1 MAIFVEKP
9 SWKCQGNALYIN
21 EIVLCTMKSSQARM
35 KSSAFASDE
44 IKSASSI
51 TALAGF
57 HRVAISSTAVGF
69 LPPTADLVEKST
81 HYLGRQMCAFF
92 WRRHHRYSPAR
103 IFLRPAPGKRAC
115 RSSGWNVNRILL
127 RFACR
132 AQSNQWCPTKQKTDH
147 EGRFFIWRRH
157 PDLNWG

>member
-1 MAIFVEKP
+1 M
-9 SWKCQGNALYIN
+9 YIN

-81 HYLGRQMCAFF
+81 HYLGRQMCAFSGGDTAGI
-92 WRRHHRYSPAR
+92 RLREYSYA
-103 IFLRPAPGKRAC
+103 LRLTSELADLRA
-115 RSSGWNVNRILL
+115 GM
-127 RFACR
+127 
-132 AQSNQWCPTKQKTDH
+132 
-147 EGRFFIWRRH
+147 
-157 PDLNWG
+157 